1 MFLLQDDFYLMCN
14 NAMVYNAPETIYY
27 KAAKKLLQTGSKLL
41 SPVSFLTLWKFF
53 FHNYCQIMLINTS
66 TLIYWL
72 FSQFFLIPD
81 FSLYSF
87 SFGSSVNLLSYPLFH
102 GFLLFFFCL
111 FIFAFLHSNVLIQ
124 QIHSFFI
131 SMWYTCAYLANTY
144 CVHCMIMHFL
154 YYFEN
159 VEWKNS

>member
-41 SPVSFLTLWKFF
+41 SPVSFFNIMELFL
-53 FHNYCQIMLINTS
+53 HNYCLIMLINTS

-87 SFGSSVNLLSYPLFH
+87 SFGSFVNLLSYPLFH
-102 GFLLFFFCL
+102 GFLLFSFVHSF
-111 FIFAFLHSNVLIQ
+111 FAFIHSNVLIQ

-131 SMWYTCAYLANTY
+131 SM
-144 CVHCMIMHFL
+144 
-154 YYFEN
+154 
-159 VEWKNS
+159 

>member
-41 SPVSFLTLWKFF
+41 SPVSFFNIMELFL
-53 FHNYCQIMLINTS
+53 HNYCLIMLINTS

-72 FSQFFLIPD
+72 FSQFFFISRFFPVFFQFWFLCK
-81 FSLYSF
+81 SF
-87 SFGSSVNLLSYPLFH
+87 VLSFISWFPAV
-102 GFLLFFFCL
+102 FFCS
-111 FIFAFLHSNVLIQ
+111 FIFAFIHSNVLIQ

-131 SMWYTCAYLANTY
+131 SM
-144 CVHCMIMHFL
+144 
-154 YYFEN
+154 
-159 VEWKNS
+159 